1 MQPFCNGGTI
11 MARFR
16 NATHALG
23 LLGLVALAGAAAAA
37 GPAQAAP
44 KTEAAGHRT
53 RVLRSWP
60 EDVRWRGRTLPAR
73 VEVVFDYTDGVA
85 IERLV
90 AETKDGR
97 QVLKTQTF
105 PPGVGV
111 PAPSVEE
118 IEEAKQIVRGDEEL
132 SRLIRNA
139 DAVLDGGFE
148 IFEPAGGACGPGT
161 RCIKIQISTD
171 NGLGLIRNVVVD
183 LTKQGIAHRAWL
195 PEWSGG
201 KK

>member
-1 MQPFCNGGTI
+1 ML
-11 MARFR
+11 RFR
-16 NATHALG
+16 NAARAFG
-23 LLGLVALAGAAAAA
+23 LLALVALTSAATAAE
-37 GPAQAAP
+37 PAKAVAKPDAP
-44 KTEAAGHRT
+44 SHRT

-60 EDVRWRGRTLPAR
+60 EDVRVGGKLLPAR

-90 AETKDGR
+90 TETKAGR
-97 QVLKTQTF
+97 QVLKTRAF
-105 PPGVGV
+105 PPGIGV

-118 IEEAKQIVRGDEEL
+118 IEEAMQIVRADEEMA
-132 SRLIRNA
+132 RLIRNA

-148 IFEPAGGACGPGT
+148 LIEPAGGACGPGT
-161 RCIKIQISTD
+161 RCVKIQINTA
-171 NGLGLIRNVVVD
+171 NRLGLVRNVVVD
-183 LTKQGIAHRAWL
+183 LTKQGFAYRAWL

>member
-1 MQPFCNGGTI
+1 ML
-11 MARFR
+11 RFR
-16 NATHALG
+16 NAAPALG
-23 LLGLVALAGAAAAA
+23 LLGVIALASAAAAA
-37 GPAQAAP
+37 EPARAAA
-44 KTEAAGHRT
+44 KTDAPSHRT

-60 EDVRWRGRTLPAR
+60 EDVRVDGKLLPAR

-90 AETKDGR
+90 SETKAGR
-97 QVLKTQTF
+97 QVLKTRTF

-118 IEEAKQIVRGDEEL
+118 IEEAMQIVRADDEMA
-132 SRLIRNA
+132 RLIRNA

-148 IFEPAGGACGPGT
+148 LFEPAGSPCGPGT
-161 RCIKIQISTD
+161 RCIKIQINTA
-171 NGLGLIRNVVVD
+171 NRLGLVRNVIVD
-183 LTKQGIAHRAWL
+183 LTKQGFAYRAWL